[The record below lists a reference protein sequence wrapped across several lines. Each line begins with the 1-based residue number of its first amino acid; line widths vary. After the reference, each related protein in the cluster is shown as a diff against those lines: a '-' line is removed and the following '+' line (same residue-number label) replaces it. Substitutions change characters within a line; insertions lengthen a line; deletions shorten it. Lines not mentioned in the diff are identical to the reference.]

1 MNPLA
6 REIWIYIILAYGLV
20 SITMWIVARFS
31 PIEWRITRP
40 PMCDNYFADRMRR
53 KRAKCDCQLD
63 KSQKADAH
71 ATDEC
76 HANQETDVQ
85 RKCNDS
91 RTSSSCN
98 STSTSTTTSDD
109 DDFDG
114 DDDEVNVDCGAVG
127 VSGGCDGANGIGA
140 DSNAIG
146 GAHEQRRSNAA
157 KHKLSKRFR
166 STKDMAKLLMGDD
179 AKPDHTQPNDSG
191 DSLDCNETTTMLAHG
206 DCDHDCC
213 EAGRHTEHDR
223 AHCAADDRDRR
234 RTHAD
239 ASHTNDCGHQL
250 HFSQSMRDHH
260 SFDSYVDTHIC
271 DYIDCDGFQ
280 ETELL
285 CSENDFTLTNS
296 FWFSIGTLMQ
306 QGSDLNPKVQM
317 STLLARSP
325 EL

>member
-1 MNPLA
+1 
-6 REIWIYIILAYGLV
+6 
-20 SITMWIVARFS
+20 MWIVARFS

-63 KSQKADAH
+63 KSQKSDAR

-76 HANQETDVQ
+76 HTNQEADVQ
-85 RKCNDS
+85 RKCTD
-91 RTSSSCN
+91 SSSCI
-98 STSTSTTTSDD
+98 STSTSSD

-114 DDDEVNVDCGAVG
+114 DDDERNVDCGAVG
-127 VSGGCDGANGIGA
+127 VSDGCDDASGIGA

-146 GAHEQRRSNAA
+146 GAHEHRSNTA
-157 KHKLSKRFR
+157 KHKLNKRFR
-166 STKDMAKLLMGDD
+166 STKDMGDD
-179 AKPDHTQPNDSG
+179 AKQRTTPDHTQPNDSG

-206 DCDHDCC
+206 DRDHDCC
-213 EAGRHTEHDR
+213 GTGRHTGHGR
-223 AHCAADDRDRR
+223 AHCATDDTDRR

-239 ASHTNDCGHQL
+239 ASHANDCGHQL
-250 HFSQSMRDHH
+250 HFSQSMRGHH

-306 QGSDLNPKVQM
+306 QGSDLNPKVQRFNVHA
-317 STLLARSP
+317 LAPSP
-325 EL
+325 LSVSAHSQQFHIP